1 MPRKKIAAKAKETV
15 RLREKKLANGNVSL
29 YLDYYKNGRREYEFL
44 KLYLIPEKT
53 PFDKLHNT
61 ETLNAAN
68 AIKAERTGAIIANE
82 AGLKHV
88 GQSKM
93 LLLDWMQH
101 CADRAEQRTTA
112 AADRHT
118 WGRVIMNTADI
129 LKQYGGEAVRLSDVD
144 KEFCIGFIEYLRTGY
159 VIGRRVQNTGKN
171 LAPSTA
177 SKRYQCFRYAMAE
190 AQREGL
196 INANPCDQLTAA
208 DKIKVPESTR
218 AFLTIE
224 ELKKLEA
231 TPTASE
237 GTRTAYLF
245 MCYCGL
251 RISDVLRLRWADID
265 QQGEPWTIAIRQQ
278 KTQAPLYLPLSDKA
292 RELLPQQG
300 EANAS
305 DLVFAGLPTEP
316 AMNRTLKKWAQRA
329 GIEKTI
335 TLHTARHTY
344 ATTLLTKGAD
354 LYTVSKLLGH
364 SEVATT
370 QIYAKIV
377 DSKKVEAVNLLNNL

>member
-1 MPRKKIAAKAKETV
+1 MPRKKTATKAKEV
-15 RLREKKLANGNVSL
+15 VSLREKKLSNGNVSL
-29 YLDYYKNGRREYEFL
+29 YLYHYNGNRVEKEYL

-53 PFDKLHNT
+53 PFDKLANQQA
-61 ETLNAAN
+61 LNAAN
-68 AIKAERTGAIIANE
+68 AIKAERTAAIIANK

-93 LLLDWMQH
+93 LLSDWMKH
-101 CADRAEQRTTA
+101 CAERAEQRASTA
-112 AADRHT
+112 ANRHT
-118 WGRVIMNTADI
+118 WGRTIEMTAGI
-129 LKQYGGEAVRLSDVD
+129 LRQYAGDAVRVSDVD
-144 KEFCIGFIEYLRTGY
+144 KDFCIGFVEYLRTGY
-159 VIGRRVQNTGKN
+159 VIGSRAQNRGKH

-177 SKRYQCFRYAMAE
+177 NKRYQCLRFALSE
-190 AQREGL
+190 AQREG
-196 INANPCDQLTAA
+196 IITANPCDQLADA

-224 ELKKLEA
+224 ELKRLES

-237 GTRTAYLF
+237 KTKKVYLF

-251 RISDVLRLRWADID
+251 RISDVKELRWADLNTS
-265 QQGEPWTIAIRQQ
+265 GEQWTIAIRQQ
-278 KTQAPLYLPLSDKA
+278 KTQAPLYIPLSDKA
-292 RELLPQQG
+292 REYLPAQG
-300 EANAS
+300 DAPADS
-305 DLVFAGLPTEP
+305 HIFADMVTEP
-316 AMNRTLKKWAQRA
+316 AMNRTLKGWAKRA
-329 GIEKTI
+329 GITKAV

-344 ATTLLTKGAD
+344 ATMLLTKGAD

-377 DSKKVEAVNLLNNL
+377 DSKKAEAVNLLNNL